1 MTLDWKNIAKRYQY
15 LLEGKNEKEINNLKS
30 NETDFHKYLE
40 NKISDFEL
48 KVNKLYEELEEL
60 ENDPSHVKVV
70 KKHYNIHVIGP
81 DEQERT
87 EFLNEIKEGKILN
100 QYYDEYIYK
109 NTTAYTE
116 TQTYIQPFNDIVI
129 YDIESHY
136 HDILDVNDFYS
147 RLFRK
152 EFLDNSFKKIYDK
165 YLCVKHMNLE
175 YDELTEQERD
185 VDYFRFRCS

>member
-1 MTLDWKNIAKRYQY
+1 MTLDWKNISKRYQY
-15 LLEGKNEKEINNLKS
+15 LLEGNNEKEINNLKS
-30 NETDFHKYLE
+30 KEDDINEYLK
-40 NKISDFEL
+40 NTLSAFQM
-48 KVNKLYEELEEL
+48 KVNKLYEKLEEL
-60 ENDPSHVKVV
+60 ENDPSHVKIV
-70 KKHYNIHVIGP
+70 KKHYNIHVIGH

-87 EFLNEIKEGKILN
+87 EFVNEKKEGKILN

-116 TQTYIQPFNDIVI
+116 TNTYIQPLNDIVI

-136 HDILDVNDFYS
+136 NDILDVHDFYC

-152 EFLDNSFKKIYDK
+152 EFLDDSFKKIYDK
-165 YLCVKHMNLE
+165 YLCVKHMKLE
-175 YDELTEQERD
+175 YDELTQQEID